1 MSFFLFSNQDSLAWI
16 ASLRGVTSLIFL
28 AKAKPIG
35 QGLMIVFSLLYGILS
50 FQSAYYGKMITY
62 VGMRAPMAL
71 ITLISWLRHP
81 FEKGKSEVQIEM
93 LGRKQIVL
101 ISSLSFGTTVIFY
114 WILKALH
121 PANLGWSTVSVFT
134 SSVAVLLT
142 FWRSPYYALG
152 YANNDVVLIILWVAA
167 SDIVM
172 SVCFLFFS

>member
-1 MSFFLFSNQDSLAWI
+1 
-16 ASLRGVTSLIFL
+16 
-28 AKAKPIG
+28 
-35 QGLMIVFSLLYGILS
+35 MIVFSLLYGILS

-114 WILKALH
+114 WILRRFIQPILDGARFRSLR
-121 PANLGWSTVSVFT
+121 
-134 SSVAVLLT
+134 VL
-142 FWRSPYYALG
+142 WRSCLPFGGAL
-152 YANNDVVLIILWVAA
+152 I
-167 SDIVM
+167 M
-172 SVCFLFFS
+172 R